1 MQSYPQLITPQPIKP
16 WMAFGS
22 FLTIPNGGLLTSKPT
37 RTWSLSL
44 PHLTQTCLWFIWF
57 WSFLLL
63 LVLYDDDLNYIYKL
77 YIYIFIM
84 IVILTIIVIMVS
96 YIAGFY
102 LFYLYLQWGWG
113 FCFIR
118 RSGLAIHS
126 SRRGWPRGGDD
137 SDTIYIPS
145 GNLT

>member
-37 RTWSLSL
+37 WTWSLSL

-77 YIYIFIM
+77 YIYLSWLLFLLSSLSWCPTLRGSICSISTSNGGEDFVSSDVQDLLYTPVAEDGPEAGMTVTLFIYPL
-84 IVILTIIVIMVS
+84 VI
-96 YIAGFY
+96 
-102 LFYLYLQWGWG
+102 
-113 FCFIR
+113 
-118 RSGLAIHS
+118 
-126 SRRGWPRGGDD
+126 
-137 SDTIYIPS
+137 
-145 GNLT
+145 

>member
-77 YIYIFIM
+77 YIYIYHDCYSYYHRYHGVLHCGVLSVLSLPPM
-84 IVILTIIVIMVS
+84 GVRILFHPTFRTC
-96 YIAGFY
+96 YT
-102 LFYLYLQWGWG
+102 LQSQ
-113 FCFIR
+113 R
-118 RSGLAIHS
+118 MAP
-126 SRRGWPRGGDD
+126 RRGWQWHYLY
-137 SDTIYIPS
+137 T
-145 GNLT
+145 LW